1 MVVRDDLVQAAVGEA
16 EQRGQDVAD
25 VPLTAI
31 AAAAGISRSTLLRR
45 LGGSRR
51 ALDEAVRAAGVDPGG
66 RPPVRERALAAAASL
81 IAERGLSA
89 ITLDAVADAAQC
101 SLPSLHTTFGGR
113 DGLLTAI
120 FERYGPI
127 LDVERL
133 MADRP
138 ATLEETVREVYKILV
153 AAFQREPRVIPAL
166 FADLLGRPDGPARR
180 VLELNFP
187 RILGSVGAWLMDEVR
202 AGRIR
207 PLPLPVLAQMLI
219 APLVLHLLSR
229 PALAQVLELP
239 SVEEVCEGFA
249 GAYLRGVEVNP
260 A

>member
-1 MVVRDDLVQAAVGEA
+1 MALSGPALIARALRKAIRVPRSMGSAALALAYVANGRFDAFVQQG
-16 EQRGQDVAD
+16 GLSLWDV
-25 VPLTAI
+25 
-31 AAAAGISRSTLLRR
+31 AAAG
-45 LGGSRR
+45 
-51 ALDEAVRAAGVDPGG
+51 
-66 RPPVRERALAAAASL
+66 L

-89 ITLDAVADAAQC
+89 VTLDAVADAAEC

-113 DGLLTAI
+113 DGLLKAI

-138 ATLEETVREVYKILV
+138 DSLEETVRELYKIVV
-153 AAFQREPRVIPAL
+153 AAFQREPRVFPAL

-187 RILGSVGAWLMDEVR
+187 RILGTVGAWLMGEVR

-219 APLVLHLLSR
+219 APVVLHLLSR
-229 PALAQVLELP
+229 PALEQVIELP